1 MTRRGSLES
10 RVARIEAQLA
20 QPPASDL
27 PLSRHEQRELAE
39 LEHERRER
47 FSKPIDS
54 MDLHELADFQAWSCS
69 DGGQAAR
76 LDQLRERARPPEE
89 AAEKRA
95 LEMAIGSMDRGQLD
109 AFMKTMASCS
119 PEPAEEIAHDDH
131 DLPGVIAE

>member
-1 MTRRGSLES
+1 MHSLEATPHRPVLRRGSLES

-20 QPPASDL
+20 EPPASDL

-76 LDQLRERARPPEE
+76 LDQLRERARGWRRER
-89 AAEKRA
+89 KHR
-95 LEMAIGSMDRGQLD
+95 S
-109 AFMKTMASCS
+109 
-119 PEPAEEIAHDDH
+119 
-131 DLPGVIAE
+131 

>member
-20 QPPASDL
+20 EPPASDL

-76 LDQLRERARPPEE
+76 LDQLRERARSPEE
-89 AAEKRA
+89 RAVCRAVCLAIAA
-95 LEMAIGSMDRGQLD
+95 MDAETLD
-109 AFMKTMASCS
+109 LFMEAMASCS
-119 PEPAEEIAHDDH
+119 PEPARGDR
-131 DLPGVIAE
+131 P